1 MNPYKERTWT
11 EKVYGPTKHKTF
23 ESAVISFLEREFPH
37 LTGPLT
43 RETFVNTLKSMVE
56 TFYPPTKNL
65 KAGQF
70 LWIAVAKEEKASYGK
85 KMSSTRS
92 VPVILTLID
101 QRDIERRMN
110 GEEPS
115 ACEKEVIARLLK
127 EAYSQG
133 AVLSEADL
141 SIILRKGVGPIS
153 KLILQYEK
161 EHDTS
166 LPGRGNIHDL
176 GRSLSHKKEIVKK
189 VKLDGKSPSDVAR
202 ETNHSLRAVD
212 RYTLDFERINFCL
225 KKGLT
230 VNETSFATSLNN
242 NLVFEYVGI
251 IDNLKTTEKKSDEKE
266 LQDLLNNPPF

>member
-1 MNPYKERTWT
+1 MLPSTSII
-11 EKVYGPTKHKTF
+11 F
-23 ESAVISFLEREFPH
+23 FPH
-37 LTGPLT
+37 LFQWV
-43 RETFVNTLKSMVE
+43 RNTV
-56 TFYPPTKNL
+56 Y
-65 KAGQF
+65 
-70 LWIAVAKEEKASYGK
+70 EK
-85 KMSSTRS
+85 
-92 VPVILTLID
+92 
-101 QRDIERRMN
+101 
-110 GEEPS
+110 
-115 ACEKEVIARLLK
+115 
-127 EAYSQG
+127 
-133 AVLSEADL
+133 
-141 SIILRKGVGPIS
+141 LRKLQS

-166 LPGRGNIHDL
+166 LPRRGNIHDL

-189 VKLDGKSPSDVAR
+189 VKLDGKSSSDVAR

-251 IDNLKTTEKKSDEKE
+251 IDNLKTTKKKNDEKE